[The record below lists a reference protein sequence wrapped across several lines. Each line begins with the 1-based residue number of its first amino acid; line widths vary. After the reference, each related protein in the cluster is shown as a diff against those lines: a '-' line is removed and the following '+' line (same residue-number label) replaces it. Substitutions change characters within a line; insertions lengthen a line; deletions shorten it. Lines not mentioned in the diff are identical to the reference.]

1 MSMTGLG
8 IALGTLGS
16 IAINS
21 GNNLQSLGMTQ
32 LEARVQAEEMI
43 EEDDKAQEGSRIE
56 PKLKQ
61 GEDGEIDA

>member
-16 IAINS
+16 VAINS

-32 LEARVQAEEMI
+32 LEARVQAEEMVD
-43 EEDDKAQEGSRIE
+43 EDGEAQEGCRIE
-56 PKLKQ
+56 PKINQ